1 MKARI
6 VRIGNSQGL
15 RIPKPVLEQTGLS
28 GEVVL
33 EVEGNT
39 IVIRPATQ
47 TRVGWDDAFR
57 AMRAAGD
64 DALVDEAAALAPTAW
79 DEAEWQW

>member
-15 RIPKPVLEQTGLS
+15 RIPTPVLEQTGLS

-33 EVEGNT
+33 AVEGNT
-39 IVIRPATQ
+39 IVIRSATR

-64 DALVDEAAALAPTAW
+64 DALVD
-79 DEAEWQW
+79 